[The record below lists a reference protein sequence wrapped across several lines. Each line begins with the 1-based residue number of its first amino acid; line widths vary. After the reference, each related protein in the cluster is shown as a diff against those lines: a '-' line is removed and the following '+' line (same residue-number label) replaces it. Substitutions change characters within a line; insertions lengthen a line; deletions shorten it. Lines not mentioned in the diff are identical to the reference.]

1 MRKMYEVAQAS
12 IADSF
17 TLLIGAAARF
27 ASIASLIV
35 NPRFPGLDMTGHQA
49 LDRLARWSIDK
60 SEVTEWPGT
69 QLLSTHASI
78 YRYHID
84 AEFTRELLAIG
95 PSLESWIQPGLPED
109 PCLLREDGTPVLV
122 TIAHEADLYLE
133 LLPEEELA
141 WQSEIPDVWGLLLG
155 SLPPGDPRLTP

>member
-1 MRKMYEVAQAS
+1 MYEVAQAS

-109 PCLLREDGTPVLV
+109 PMP
-122 TIAHEADLYLE
+122 
-133 LLPEEELA
+133 PERGWDTGSGHHCSRGRPLSRAPSGRRAGLA
-141 WQSEIPDVWGLLLG
+141 V
-155 SLPPGDPRLTP
+155 